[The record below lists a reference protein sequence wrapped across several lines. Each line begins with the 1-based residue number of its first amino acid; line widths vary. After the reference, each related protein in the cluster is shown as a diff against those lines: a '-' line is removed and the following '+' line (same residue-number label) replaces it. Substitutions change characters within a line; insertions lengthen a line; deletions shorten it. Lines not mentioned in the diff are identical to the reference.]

1 VNIQRTESTSIAR
14 ELNRLNEAISRRAY
28 ELYEENHLP
37 SVLDNWIAAEKELVQ
52 RPTVEL
58 HEEAHNVEVLVGL
71 NDVEPEDIEVH
82 VSAQDLLIRARRQ
95 LQARLDEL
103 ERLDDSD
110 AIDGPSRHQADL
122 VSVVHLADEIDP
134 DSVNAEFED
143 GRLRLRMHTL
153 HEH

>member
-1 VNIQRTESTSIAR
+1 LNIHRTESTSIAR
-14 ELNRLNEAISRRAY
+14 ELNRLNEAISRRAS

-71 NDVEPEDIEVH
+71 NDVDSDDIEVH
-82 VSAQDLLIRARRQ
+82 VSAQDVLIRARRQ

-103 ERLDDSD
+103 ERLDDS
-110 AIDGPSRHQADL
+110 IDPPSRADL
-122 VSVVHLADEIDP
+122 VSIVHLADEIDP

-143 GRLRLRMHTL
+143 GRLRLRMSTL
-153 HEH
+153 HAH